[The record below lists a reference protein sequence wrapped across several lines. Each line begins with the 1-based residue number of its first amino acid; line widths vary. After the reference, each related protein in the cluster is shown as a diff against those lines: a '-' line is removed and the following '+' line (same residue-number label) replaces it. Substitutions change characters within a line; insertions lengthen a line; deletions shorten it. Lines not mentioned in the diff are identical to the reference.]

1 MTMTRLKI
9 SKTLLAVMLTSA
21 VATGSAY
28 AENNAQTTNESAGQK
43 VDSSMNKVG
52 NFMDDSAI
60 TAKVKAALVDHD
72 NIKSTDI
79 SVKTDQKVV
88 TLSGFVES
96 QAQAEE
102 AVKVAKGVEGVTSV
116 SDKLHVRDAKEGSV
130 KGYAGDTATT
140 SEIKAKLLA
149 DDIVRQQFGFDF
161 TGGGGVTRVA
171 LHRAFFS
178 VANVQFVADRGHPF
192 NAFRH
197 FHCLFGLS
205 LAFNETAQG
214 HDFLIGFDRDIGAL
228 DVVMIHQRRLHFRG
242 DGAVIHEITDFIH
255 RAIDFLPCAF
265 IGSLCVVFRVGRA
278 GRDGRGQHY
287 SQQSFRNLQSCH
299 SHRFI
304 PVCLLVI

>member
-1 MTMTRLKI
+1 MTRLKI

-102 AVKVAKGVEGVTSV
+102 AVKVAKGVEGGTSV
-116 SDKLHVRDAKEGSV
+116 SDKLHVRDAKEGSG

-149 DDIVRQQFGFDF
+149 DDIVPSRHVKVETTD
-161 TGGGGVTRVA
+161 GVVQLSGTVDSQA
-171 LHRAFFS
+171 QSDRAESIAKAVDGVKS
-178 VANVQFVADRGHPF
+178 VKND
-192 NAFRH
+192 
-197 FHCLFGLS
+197 LK
-205 LAFNETAQG
+205 TK
-214 HDFLIGFDRDIGAL
+214 
-228 DVVMIHQRRLHFRG
+228 
-242 DGAVIHEITDFIH
+242 
-255 RAIDFLPCAF
+255 
-265 IGSLCVVFRVGRA
+265 
-278 GRDGRGQHY
+278 
-287 SQQSFRNLQSCH
+287 
-299 SHRFI
+299 
-304 PVCLLVI
+304 

>member
-28 AENNAQTTNESAGQK
+28 AENTTMDKAQSGAESAGQK

-60 TAKVKAALVDHD
+60 TAKVKAALVDHE

-116 SDKLHVRDAKEGSV
+116 SDKLHVRDSKESSV

-149 DDIVRQQFGFDF
+149 DDIVPSRKVKVETTD
-161 TGGGGVTRVA
+161 GVVQLSGTVDSQA
-171 LHRAFFS
+171 QIERAESIAKAVDGVKS
-178 VANVQFVADRGHPF
+178 VKND
-192 NAFRH
+192 
-197 FHCLFGLS
+197 LK
-205 LAFNETAQG
+205 AQ
-214 HDFLIGFDRDIGAL
+214 
-228 DVVMIHQRRLHFRG
+228 
-242 DGAVIHEITDFIH
+242 
-255 RAIDFLPCAF
+255 
-265 IGSLCVVFRVGRA
+265 
-278 GRDGRGQHY
+278 
-287 SQQSFRNLQSCH
+287 
-299 SHRFI
+299 
-304 PVCLLVI
+304 